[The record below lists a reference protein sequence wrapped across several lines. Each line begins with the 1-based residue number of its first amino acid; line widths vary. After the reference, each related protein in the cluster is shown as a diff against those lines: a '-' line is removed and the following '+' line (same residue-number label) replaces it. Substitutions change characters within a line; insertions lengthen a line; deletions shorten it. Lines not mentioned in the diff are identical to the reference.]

1 MSPPISFLP
10 GEEEQQIGR
19 YRRMSVNEKFN
30 EIGVLN
36 GLQDERQRAD
46 IRARYGNISN
56 EEMRM
61 RLAVLRLGRETVVKV
76 CGWAPED

>member
-10 GEEEQQIGR
+10 GEEEQQIER
-19 YRRMSVNEKFN
+19 YRHMSMNEKFN
-30 EIGVLN
+30 EIGVLTC
-36 GLQDERQRAD
+36 LEDERQRAD

-61 RLAVLRLGRETVVKV
+61 RLGVLRLGRETMVKIF
-76 CGWAPED
+76 GWAPED